1 MKIMHIETGRH
12 LYGGALQV
20 CYLMEG
26 LAHHGVENLLVCTT
40 GSQIAK
46 EAKSYATVLELPLRG
61 DLDPLFPLRLI
72 RLIRQCR
79 PNLVHAHSRRGA
91 DLWGGV
97 CARMAGIPSVVTR
110 RVDNREWPPF
120 VRFKY
125 GSYDQVVSISEG
137 IRQVL
142 LAEGLA
148 PDRVM
153 CIHSVVRQ
161 EHYQASRDRE
171 WFMQQFDVAVDAPVI
186 GVIAQLIPRKG
197 HRFLLEITHRLR
209 EQFPTIRILFFGQGP
224 LREEL
229 ERFIAKRNLDSVVT
243 LAGFR
248 DDMPKI
254 LPCLDLVVHPALMEG
269 LGVSLLQAAAAG
281 VPIVGARAGGIPE
294 VVHDGVN
301 GLLVEPGNT
310 EQLLSAVSRVLVE
323 QGLGQQFG
331 MAGKF
336 LVQQQFS
343 VDSMVD
349 SYLRIYHNYLPAVS

>member
-26 LAHHGVENLLVCTT
+26 LAQAGVENLLVCTN

-46 EAKSYATVLELPLRG
+46 DVASYATVLELPMQG
-61 DLDPLFPLRLI
+61 DLDPLFPLRLV
-72 RLIRQCR
+72 RLIRRYR
-79 PNLVHAHSRRGA
+79 PDVVHAHSRRGA
-91 DLWGGV
+91 DLWAGL
-97 CARMAGIPSVVTR
+97 CARVSGTPSILTR

-120 VRFKY
+120 ARFKY
-125 GSYDQVVSISEG
+125 GTYDRVISISEG

-142 LAEGLA
+142 LSEGLA
-148 PDRVM
+148 PEQVT
-153 CIHSVVRQ
+153 CIHSVVKL
-161 EHYQASRDRE
+161 ENYQVARDRE
-171 WFMQQFDVAVDAPVI
+171 WFRQQFDVAVDAPVI

-197 HRFLLEITHRLR
+197 QRYLLEITHRLR
-209 EQFPTIRILFFGQGP
+209 EQFPKLRILFFGQGP

-229 ERFIAKRNLDSVVT
+229 EGFIAERNLGNVVT

-248 DDMPKI
+248 DDMPNI

-294 VVHDGVN
+294 VVRDGIN

-310 EQLLSAVSRVLVE
+310 EQLLSAVVRVLAE

-331 MAGKF
+331 QAGRD
-336 LVQQQFS
+336 LVLQKFS
-343 VDSMVD
+343 VESMVEAYWKLYSD
-349 SYLRIYHNYLPAVS
+349 LRGR

>member
-26 LAHHGVENLLVCTT
+26 LAQCGVENLLVCTV
-40 GSQIAK
+40 GSQIAQEVK
-46 EAKSYATVLELPLRG
+46 AYATVLEVPMRG
-61 DLDPLFPLRLI
+61 DLDLLFPLRLL
-72 RLIRQCR
+72 RLIRQHR
-79 PNLVHAHSRRGA
+79 PDVVHVHSRRGA
-91 DLWGGV
+91 DLWGGL
-97 CARMAGIPSVVTR
+97 CASMAGVPSVVTR

-120 VRFKY
+120 ARFKY
-125 GSYDQVVSISEG
+125 GSYDRVVSISEG

-161 EHYQASRDRE
+161 EHYQVSRNRE
-171 WFMQQFDVAVDAPVI
+171 WFRQQFDVAADAPVI

-197 HRFLLEITHRLR
+197 HRFLLEITQRLR
-209 EQFPTIRILFFGQGP
+209 EQFPKIRILFFGQGP
-224 LREEL
+224 LRQEL
-229 ERFIAKRNLDSVVT
+229 EGFIAERNLSTVVT

-310 EQLLSAVSRVLVE
+310 EQLLSAVSRVLAE
-323 QGLGQQFG
+323 QGLGPQFG
-331 MAGKF
+331 AAGRD
-336 LVQQQFS
+336 LVKRDFS
-343 VDSMVD
+343 VDTMVQR
-349 SYLRIYHNYLPAVS
+349 YQFIYDEIKTTR